1 MEYIYLTIFFILSKS
16 FLSFIKKSDIC
27 MILKPSKLFSKEA
40 TSMLSSTT
48 LKPLEL
54 IKNPSNKTIPI
65 NKINIIKNFFNS
77 TNHLV

>member
-1 MEYIYLTIFFILSKS
+1 
-16 FLSFIKKSDIC
+16 

-65 NKINIIKNFFNS
+65 NKINN
-77 TNHLV
+77 